1 MYPVPVGPMKTLS
14 GKVAVVTGGAGGIGK
29 ALCQELVAEGA
40 KVVVTDVQDQLL
52 ADTTKEL
59 TDLGGDVLGM
69 RSDVSDIE
77 SMRALA
83 DGTWETFGG
92 CHLLFNN
99 AGVGAPAAKPWES
112 TPNDWRWVF
121 GVNVFGVANGV
132 QAFVPRMIEDGD
144 EGHVINTSSPNG
156 GLSHMPT
163 AAVYA
168 ASKAAVSS
176 YTETLQN
183 QFLADGLKL
192 RASVF
197 YPSGGMLK
205 TGMWEAEKVRPAG
218 LAREVPRTTP
228 AMTVA
233 MLEEKAKEGGYQLP
247 WQDLN
252 ELARVVIQG
261 IKEDRF
267 LIMIGTDNV
276 GPQLA
281 ARAEQLGR
289 GECPPHAANPML

>member
-1 MYPVPVGPMKTLS
+1 
-14 GKVAVVTGGAGGIGK
+14 
-29 ALCQELVAEGA
+29 LV
-40 KVVVTDVQDQLL
+40 
-52 ADTTKEL
+52 
-59 TDLGGDVLGM
+59 
-69 RSDVSDIE
+69 
-77 SMRALA
+77 
-83 DGTWETFGG
+83 
-92 CHLLFNN
+92 NN

-144 EGHVINTSSPNG
+144 EGHVVNTSSPNG

-176 YTETLQN
+176 YSETLQN
-183 QFLADGLKL
+183 QFVNDGLKL

-197 YPSGGMLK
+197 YPSGGLLK
-205 TGMWEAEKVRPAG
+205 TGMWEAEKLRPAE

-228 AMTVA
+228 SMTVA
-233 MLEEKAKEGGYQLP
+233 ALEEKAKQGGYELP

-252 ELARVVIQG
+252 ELARVVLQG
-261 IKEDRF
+261 VKDERF
-267 LIMIGTDNV
+267 LIMIGSESV
-276 GPQLA
+276 GPQLL
-281 ARAEQLGR
+281 ARAEYLGK